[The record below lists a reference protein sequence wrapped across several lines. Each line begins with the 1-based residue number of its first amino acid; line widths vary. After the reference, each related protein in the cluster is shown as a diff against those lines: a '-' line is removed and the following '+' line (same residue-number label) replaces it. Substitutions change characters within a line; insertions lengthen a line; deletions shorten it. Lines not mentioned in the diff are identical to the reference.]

1 MSISTY
7 RTGSGEL
14 RYRVRYRKPD
24 GTQTDRR
31 GFKRKKDAQLWE
43 ADHVTVAIAKG
54 SYVDPTSAKST
65 IGDLWPAWIA
75 KKKVNAKPSY
85 LDDLEGSWR
94 KYVATYWANISI
106 GKVSRAG
113 VQQWVGDMTHGRVDG
128 KAKSASVVLRAYG
141 ILAGILD
148 DAVADNLIPH
158 NPARGV
164 SLPRKPRRTRHTY
177 LNARQLF
184 ALADACGPYRV
195 FVLTLGLTGL
205 RWGEATGL
213 TIRDVDLDR
222 RRFDINKSATEVCR
236 RIVVGT
242 PKTHELRT
250 VMFPAMLGPLLPVR
264 GKGDDDLLFADPTSP
279 TGYIMQVDSPKTGSS
294 WFTRACDAAGVPRM
308 TVHDLRHTAASLM
321 VRSGA
326 NVKAVQR
333 QLGHASA
340 AMTLDVYADLFDDDL
355 DAVSE
360 SMNRLLIDANVG
372 NMWAREGILTA

>member
-1 MSISTY
+1 M
-7 RTGSGEL
+7 
-14 RYRVRYRKPD
+14 
-24 GTQTDRR
+24 
-31 GFKRKKDAQLWE
+31 
-43 ADHVTVAIAKG
+43 
-54 SYVDPTSAKST
+54 
-65 IGDLWPAWIA
+65 
-75 KKKVNAKPSY
+75 
-85 LDDLEGSWR
+85 
-94 KYVATYWANISI
+94 
-106 GKVSRAG
+106 
-113 VQQWVGDMTHGRVDG
+113 
-128 KAKSASVVLRAYG
+128 
-141 ILAGILD
+141 
-148 DAVADNLIPH
+148 ADNLIPH

-184 ALADACGPYRV
+184 ALADTCGPYKV

-222 RRFDINKSATEVCR
+222 RRFDINKSATEVRR

-250 VMFPAMLGPLLPVR
+250 VMFPAMLSPLLPVR

-326 NVKAVQR
+326 DVKAVQR